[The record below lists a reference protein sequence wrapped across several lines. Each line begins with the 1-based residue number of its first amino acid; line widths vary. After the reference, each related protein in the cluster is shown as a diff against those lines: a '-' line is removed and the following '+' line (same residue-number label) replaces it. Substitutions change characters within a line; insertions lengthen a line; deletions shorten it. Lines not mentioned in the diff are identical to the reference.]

1 MKLKLKLILVFLLIG
16 IFFFSCSKEDS
27 ETSENSQN
35 GGEISRFQI
44 VTVDVGSTILNNNT
58 YAGTFNNLPIQLA
71 KIDNN
76 KLVFYVTETTPLGK
90 ARLVIPEINNLK
102 ITYDVIDVA
111 LSQTAQLTLQ
121 PLVEYEQTYF
131 NTITSTPENVTFIQ
145 NHNSFMT
152 FLNNLN
158 SVDIDK
164 AAKFYKVNKNIID
177 PVYTTDYSLIQGR
190 NSVALNNDFDFAY
203 YKSLINK
210 HKAAVAIT
218 IIAGA
223 FAVLPPY
230 EPVETTLAIGVACA
244 GIYKSKEFHG
254 EILTDVFRVIEI
266 NLGGVN
272 GINNRF
278 NNSTNSNL
286 TFTDGQISILPFQ
299 VNAKNFK
306 NSDSSIQKQ
315 YLQLFFEAK
324 SKLNYFISGINTTI
338 DWVNDNV
345 PLVNFSSI
353 PLTSVP
359 NNSGGS
365 SFDANSQIMQGFS
378 FSLNH
383 PNLSLQ
389 SASLTSTGQLSVKIK
404 IIGNPTTVPVTST
417 LNYSYN
423 DDFSTFS
430 GSFPITVTQNILIV
444 GQNYQGGIIAY
455 ILQQGD
461 SGYDAN
467 VQHGI
472 IVTPS
477 EVGAAYTWGC
487 YSVTVSGTST
497 AIGSGQSNTNLILN
511 TCSGAAASACNN
523 YSLSGYS
530 DWYLPSLGELQKI
543 YQNLHVNNI
552 GGFQDAIYWSS
563 TQSNASS
570 AWGVDFSNG
579 TSDPYV
585 TLQQAFR
592 VRPVRSF

>member
-58 YAGTFNNLPIQLA
+58 YAGTLNNLPIQLA
-71 KIDNN
+71 KIDDN

-90 ARLVIPEINNLK
+90 ARLVVPEINNLK

-131 NTITSTPENVTFIQ
+131 NTITSTPENVPFIQ

-158 SVDIDK
+158 SDDIDK

-177 PVYTTDYSLIQGR
+177 PIYTTDYNLIQGR
-190 NSVALNNDFDFAY
+190 NSVAVNNLDFVY

-218 IIAGA
+218 IIAGVIA
-223 FAVLPPY
+223 TVPPY
-230 EPVETTLAIGVACA
+230 EPVETTIAIGVACA

-430 GSFPITVTQNILIV
+430 GNFPISVEADTSDFLVGTWDLVSANGIPANQLQVLNTCPSEPTEDDYRSGFTLYGDAVFTLTSFDCNMGRSQYVEYCITNECTGVGLCYSNANHSPHIGTYQSEGNYVYTVLTNTGGTINTTITVIDQNNITVTQ
-444 GQNYQGGIIAY
+444 GG
-455 ILQQGD
+455 
-461 SGYDAN
+461 
-467 VQHGI
+467 
-472 IVTPS
+472 
-477 EVGAAYTWGC
+477 
-487 YSVTVSGTST
+487 
-497 AIGSGQSNTNLILN
+497 
-511 TCSGAAASACNN
+511 
-523 YSLSGYS
+523 
-530 DWYLPSLGELQKI
+530 LQKR
-543 YQNLHVNNI
+543 
-552 GGFQDAIYWSS
+552 
-563 TQSNASS
+563 
-570 AWGVDFSNG
+570 
-579 TSDPYV
+579 YV
-585 TLQQAFR
+585 RQ
-592 VRPVRSF
+592 